1 MKIAD
6 VLLFDFD
13 NEIANNRRTLE
24 RVPDGADAKADWVPH
39 AKSMPF
45 GRLAMHCATIPLF
58 GYYLLEDDG
67 MDLAA
72 PTRPHASLVFTT
84 RQNALDQLDD
94 AAAKCRASLVAA
106 SDDRLAANWKF
117 TWGEQV
123 IFNGPRALAFR
134 SMFFD
139 HMIHHVAQ
147 LGVYLRLND
156 IPVPGLY
163 GPSADEQWSPK

>member
-6 VLLFDFD
+6 VLLLDYDFQID
-13 NEIANNRRTLE
+13 NTRRTLE
-24 RVPDGADAKADWVPH
+24 RIPEDRPDWKPNP
-39 AKSMPF
+39 KSMAI

-72 PTRPHASLVFTT
+72 PTRPQASLVFTS
-84 RQNALDQLDD
+84 RQDMLAQLDD
-94 AAAKCRASLVAA
+94 SAAKCRASLAA
-106 SDDRLAANWKF
+106 SSDERLTANWKF
-117 TWGEQV
+117 TWGQQT
-123 IFNGPRALAFR
+123 IFEGPRALAYR
-134 SMFFD
+134 TMFFD
-139 HMIHHVAQ
+139 HMIHHIAQ

-156 IPVPGLY
+156 IAVPGLY

>member
-1 MKIAD
+1 M
-6 VLLFDFD
+6 
-13 NEIANNRRTLE
+13 
-24 RVPDGADAKADWVPH
+24 
-39 AKSMPF
+39 

-58 GYYLLEDDG
+58 GYYLLEDEG

-72 PTRPHASLVFTT
+72 PKRPHASLVFTT
-84 RQNALDQLDD
+84 RENLLVQLDD
-94 AAAKCRASLVAA
+94 SAAKCRAALASA
-106 SDDRLAANWKF
+106 SDERLSAIWKF
-117 TWGEQV
+117 TWGEKT
-123 IFNGPRALAFR
+123 IFEGSRALAYR

-156 IPVPGLY
+156 LPVPGLY

>member
-1 MKIAD
+1 MTIAD
-6 VLLFDFD
+6 VLLLDFD
-13 NEIANNRRTLE
+13 NEISNTRRTLE
-24 RVPDGADAKADWVPH
+24 RIPEDKPDWVPH
-39 AKSMPF
+39 AKSMPL
-45 GRLAMHCATIPLF
+45 GRLAMHCATIPNF
-58 GYYLLEDDG
+58 GYYLIEDDG

-72 PTRPHASLVFTT
+72 PKRPHVP
-84 RQNALDQLDD
+84 LDFVSRDACLQHLDD
-94 AAAKCRASLVAA
+94 SAAKCRASLAAA
-106 SDDRLAANWKF
+106 SDEHMAANWLF
-117 TWGEQV
+117 TWGERT

>member
-1 MKIAD
+1 MTIAET
-6 VLLFDFD
+6 LLLDFD
-13 NEIANNRRTLE
+13 NEISNTRRTLE
-24 RVPDGADAKADWVPH
+24 RVPDGADARPDWKPH
-39 AKSMPF
+39 EKSMPF

-58 GYYLLEDDG
+58 GYYLLEDEG

-72 PTRPHASLVFTT
+72 PKRPHASLVFTN
-84 RQNALDQLDD
+84 RADMLAQFDD
-94 AAAKCRASLVAA
+94 AAARCRAALASA
-106 SDDRLAANWKF
+106 SDEQLSANWKF
-117 TWGEQV
+117 TWGQQT
-123 IFNGPRALAFR
+123 IFEGPRALAYR

>member
-6 VLLFDFD
+6 VLLLDFD
-13 NEIANNRRTLE
+13 NEISNTRRTLE
-24 RVPDGADAKADWVPH
+24 RIPDDKGDWKCH
-39 AKSMPF
+39 DKSMPF

-58 GYYLLEDDG
+58 GHYILEDDG
-67 MDLAA
+67 MDMANSKRPHMALEWKGRDHALAA
-72 PTRPHASLVFTT
+72 
-84 RQNALDQLDD
+84 LDD
-94 AAAKCRASLVAA
+94 VAAKCRASLASA
-106 SDDRLAANWKF
+106 SDDSLAANWKF
-117 TWGEQV
+117 TFGEQT